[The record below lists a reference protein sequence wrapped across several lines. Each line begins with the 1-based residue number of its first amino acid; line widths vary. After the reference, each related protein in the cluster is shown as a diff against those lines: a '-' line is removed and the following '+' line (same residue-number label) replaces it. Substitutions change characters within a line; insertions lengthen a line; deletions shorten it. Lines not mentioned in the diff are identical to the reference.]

1 MDFIRVLS
9 RTPVVFILT
18 ALEKTV
24 FLIHMNDIEGSCK
37 INPLLVK
44 SPSGMC
50 FPFFPLY
57 LNSTDLFLWLGQAL

>member
-18 ALEKTV
+18 ALEKIIS
-24 FLIHMNDIEGSCK
+24 LIHMNDIKGSCK

-44 SPSGMC
+44 SPSGTC
-50 FPFFPLY
+50 FFFTLY
-57 LNSTDLFLWLGQAL
+57 LNSTDPFLWLGKAL